1 MELYAPLETMI
12 QSDKN
17 TIHHATDSF
26 KFIIY
31 NPISELFTFYVNYL
45 VIELNNRNIDTLI
58 INEIKIN
65 QSKYRFNYKNDIIL
79 IIINPHYIFD
89 YIDIKNE
96 INFISANFAYK
107 ILYLSEPI
115 NFIIEKR
122 VFTDLIKSI
131 NPYVL
136 WTYTYENF
144 LKINCHQKIFNVSP
158 SYNTA
163 YNLCDISIENLKN
176 RNNSNIL
183 FIGNINE
190 NRKIITN
197 TFSDYLISISNVWL
211 KQEWATILNNNLF
224 YLNIHRRVNCKSFE
238 SFRIIPILVN
248 GGVIFSEH
256 VNLVDEEKYKDY
268 NIIFVNKEDLLN
280 KFLAYKQNIDY
291 NIIYEKT
298 LLFRNQK
305 NNNKELDKYLDY
317 HSNFI

>member
-1 MELYAPLETMI
+1 MIPL
-12 QSDKN
+12 DKN
-17 TIHHATDSF
+17 TKKDFNNNF

-31 NPISELFTFYVNYL
+31 NPISELFTFYINYL
-45 VIELNNRNIDTLI
+45 VLELNNRNIDTLI

-65 QSKYRFNYKNDIIL
+65 QSKYIFNYKNDIIL

-89 YIDIKNE
+89 YINIKNE
-96 INFISANFAYK
+96 INFISANFSYK

-115 NFIIEKR
+115 NFIIEKK

-144 LKINCHQKIFNVSP
+144 CKINCYQKIFNISP
-158 SYNTA
+158 SYNNE

-190 NRKIITN
+190 NRKIITS
-197 TFSDYLISISNVWL
+197 TFSDYLINISNAWL
-211 KQEWATILNNNLF
+211 KEEWITILNNNLF

-238 SFRIIPILVN
+238 SFRIVPILAN
-248 GGVIFSEH
+248 GGIIFSER
-256 VNLVDEEKYKDY
+256 VNTIDEEKYKDY
-268 NIIFVNKEDLLN
+268 NIIFVNKEDLLK
-280 KFLAYKQNIDY
+280 KFLEYKKNIDY
-291 NIIYEKT
+291 TLIYEKT

-305 NNNKELDKYLDY
+305 NYYKDLDKYLEY
-317 HSNFI
+317 HKNIII